1 MAGVGHDQ
9 DGALSGLKV
18 VEYASFVS
26 GPYCARLLADAGA
39 QVIKVEPPEGDEAR
53 RRGPFPDDTSDPNRS
68 GLFMYLNINKKGV
81 TLDLSRPEARD
92 VFLDL
97 LKDADVLVENNP
109 PLIMREQGLD
119 FPTLH
124 ALYPGLIV
132 VSLTHFGQTGPYRDY
147 RGDDLVA
154 TNMGGLAYSTP
165 GLPDHVEDPM
175 KEPPLKPA
183 TYLSDFVAGL
193 VGAVATFLALFSRTR
208 GGAGRQVDV
217 SQQEAIA
224 SMMVWDIA
232 HHSYLGASKARFP
245 TVMAGV
251 EPNKYMPC
259 KDGYVA
265 IVAFSDD
272 HWRKLVE
279 VMGNPDWAQSELF
292 DRAYSRAQYWDAL
305 GPMIL
310 EWTMARTGREIA
322 EMAQARGLPCFY
334 AQEVADMVQSEQ
346 VSARGSLADL
356 KADGVSWR
364 MPASPLRCS
373 RLLSGAMPPAP
384 RLGEHTEEILKGW
397 LGYGES
403 RLACLRS
410 QGVI

>member
-224 SMMVWDIA
+224 SMM
-232 HHSYLGASKARFP
+232 LRG
-245 TVMAGV
+245 
-251 EPNKYMPC
+251 MP
-259 KDGYVA
+259 
-265 IVAFSDD
+265 
-272 HWRKLVE
+272 
-279 VMGNPDWAQSELF
+279 
-292 DRAYSRAQYWDAL
+292 SR
-305 GPMIL
+305 
-310 EWTMARTGREIA
+310 
-322 EMAQARGLPCFY
+322 
-334 AQEVADMVQSEQ
+334 
-346 VSARGSLADL
+346 
-356 KADGVSWR
+356 
-364 MPASPLRCS
+364 
-373 RLLSGAMPPAP
+373 
-384 RLGEHTEEILKGW
+384 
-397 LGYGES
+397 
-403 RLACLRS
+403 
-410 QGVI
+410 